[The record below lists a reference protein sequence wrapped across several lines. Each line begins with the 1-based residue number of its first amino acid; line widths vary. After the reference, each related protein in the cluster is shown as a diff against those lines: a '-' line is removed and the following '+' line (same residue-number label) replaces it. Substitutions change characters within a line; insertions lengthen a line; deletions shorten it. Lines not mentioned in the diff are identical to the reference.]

1 MTIRTPPPL
10 MDRRT
15 RREQDRRYKAL
26 QLSVLQQ
33 CTPGEM
39 NSPPPEDEQIDLQL
53 RVMVVEGYLI
63 EVEPKR
69 YVITAKGQEYRDRL
83 QRPAWRQWLLDNAQW
98 VIPTTVAIAST
109 ITAICAVIIGVI

>member
-1 MTIRTPPPL
+1 MTIRPPPPL
-10 MDRRT
+10 MDSRT

-26 QLSVLQQ
+26 QLYVLQQ

-39 NSPPPEDEQIDLQL
+39 NSPPPEDEQTNLQL

-69 YVITAKGQEYRDRL
+69 YVITAKGREYRDRL

-98 VIPTTVAIAST
+98 VIPTMVAIASV
-109 ITAICAVIIGVI
+109 ITAICAVIVGAS